1 MESKLTLYNTL
12 DRRKETF
19 EPINPPHVGMYVC
32 GPTVYGDPHLGHARP
47 AVTFDLLFRYLRS
60 LGYKVRYVRNV
71 TDVGHLEHDADDGED
86 KISKK
91 ARLEQL
97 EPMEVAHYYTERYHR
112 AMDELNVLSPS
123 IEPCAS
129 GHIFEKIAM
138 VKEILDKIGET
149 LAGGHRVEIRGFGTF
164 SLNYRPPRT
173 GRNPKTGAQ
182 VAVPA
187 KYTPHFKAGKELRE
201 RVDVSAL
208 PCLKQAA

>member
-1 MESKLTLYNTL
+1 MTRSELIITLANRFPQL
-12 DRRKETF
+12 VVKD
-19 EPINPPHVGMYVC
+19 I
-32 GPTVYGDPHLGHARP
+32 
-47 AVTFDLLFRYLRS
+47 
-60 LGYKVRYVRNV
+60 
-71 TDVGHLEHDADDGED
+71 DV
-86 KISKK
+86 S
-91 ARLEQL
+91 
-97 EPMEVAHYYTERYHR
+97 
-112 AMDELNVLSPS
+112 
-123 IEPCAS
+123 
-129 GHIFEKIAM
+129 